1 MSRGRTQR
9 ISNQEVVR
17 LFESGTVT
25 NARELRDYLLENR
38 YDYTDKENSISGI
51 YKLIHRVEE
60 AERRRRKDP
69 NFTLITNKKYPGRPP
84 YLSDE
89 QVRDLLIAKKRA
101 ESVGG
106 RITKEALAEMVREFF
121 GVEYSEIG
129 IYTRLRDMEKR
140 LAEMKLLND
149 DQIRQVVIAKRKAEA
164 TGRRI
169 KRDEL
174 AKMVKEIY
182 NVDYTPKNLMARVR
196 KMESQLQAGQD

>member
-1 MSRGRTQR
+1 M
-9 ISNQEVVR
+9 
-17 LFESGTVT
+17 
-25 NARELRDYLLENR
+25 
-38 YDYTDKENSISGI
+38 
-51 YKLIHRVEE
+51 
-60 AERRRRKDP
+60 
-69 NFTLITNKKYPGRPP
+69 ITNKKYPGRPP

>member
-1 MSRGRTQR
+1 
-9 ISNQEVVR
+9 
-17 LFESGTVT
+17 
-25 NARELRDYLLENR
+25 
-38 YDYTDKENSISGI
+38 
-51 YKLIHRVEE
+51 
-60 AERRRRKDP
+60 
-69 NFTLITNKKYPGRPP
+69 
-84 YLSDE
+84 
-89 QVRDLLIAKKRA
+89 
-101 ESVGG
+101 
-106 RITKEALAEMVREFF
+106 MVREFF